1 MTASKFI
8 VVVSG
13 LGNGTGTGASVARLF
28 AKQLGYRIAL
38 LSRPR
43 KEVDELKNE
52 IKNAGGEAEVFNV
65 DKYTHATLK
74 TTFEKIKQTWPD
86 GRLKA
91 AVWNTAQWSNI
102 PFLDIKEQ
110 DIELSAQLNI
120 IAATAFA
127 QEAVRAFTAS
137 GNGDDVGGT
146 LIMTGATSAWRGK
159 EGFGAFA
166 AGKHGLRAL
175 SQSIA
180 REYGPQGVHV
190 AFVVHRS
197 FCASRCSFA
206 QYSLSLQV
214 IDGVILTTRTAA
226 MFANHPVKGSSW
238 LHDEKQRLSPDSIA
252 RTYLFLHQQ
261 TPDAWTLEMDLRRAG
276 EGEVL
281 SARLGRKRLK
291 GPEMPETG

>member
-1 MTASKFI
+1 MTASKSI

-13 LGNGTGTGASVARLF
+13 LGNGTGTGASAARLF
-28 AKQLGYRIAL
+28 AKELGYRVAL

-52 IKNAGGEAEVFNV
+52 IKNAGGEAEVFSV
-65 DKYTHATLK
+65 DQYTHTTLK
-74 TTFEKIKQTWPD
+74 TIFQKIKQTWPD

-102 PFLDIKEQ
+102 PFLDIKER

-190 AFVVHRS
+190 AFVVYRS
-197 FCASRCSFA
+197 FCSSRCSFA
-206 QYSLSLQV
+206 QSCPSFQV

-261 TPDAWTLEMDLRRAG
+261 TPDAWTLELDLRPAG

-281 SARLGRKRLK
+281 SAPLDRNA
-291 GPEMPETG
+291 

>member
-1 MTASKFI
+1 MSASKFI

-28 AKQLGYRIAL
+28 AKQLGYRVAL

-43 KEVDELKNE
+43 KEVDELKTE
-52 IKNAGGEAEVFNV
+52 IKNAGGEAEVFSL

-110 DIELSAQLNI
+110 DIELTAQLNI

-190 AFVVHRS
+190 AFVV
-197 FCASRCSFA
+197 
-206 QYSLSLQV
+206 

-226 MFANHPVKGSSW
+226 MFANHPVRGSSW

-261 TPDAWTLEMDLRRAG
+261 TPDAWTLEMDLRPAK
-276 EGEVL
+276 E
-281 SARLGRKRLK
+281 KF
-291 GPEMPETG
+291 